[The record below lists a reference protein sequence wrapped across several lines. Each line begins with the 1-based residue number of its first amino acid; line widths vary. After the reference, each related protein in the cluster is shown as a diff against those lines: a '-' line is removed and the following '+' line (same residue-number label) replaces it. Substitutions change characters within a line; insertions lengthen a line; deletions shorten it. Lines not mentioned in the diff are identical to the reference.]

1 MSKINQ
7 ITLQQIMTDIQQW
20 TDKEQTEFRK
30 RCAELQKGSRSI
42 HQAANQ
48 AYHEMLKKRNKT
60 PSLFDQ

>member
-30 RCAELQKGSRSI
+30 RCAELQKGSAGV
-42 HQAANQ
+42 HQIARHVYTEMQNQ
-48 AYHEMLKKRNKT
+48 RNKT
-60 PSLFDQ
+60 TSLFD